1 MNEQQKLKDRL
12 LPAAEQF
19 AQVFAEKLTDREL
32 LEQLAQKDLE
42 KMAKIYK
49 LLTELISAEQT
60 ASPTVEAI
68 LHSFGGKG
76 GENDG

>member
-1 MNEQQKLKDRL
+1 MNEQQKLQDRL

-19 AQVFAEKLTDREL
+19 ADVFTEKLADREL

-49 LLTELISAEQT
+49 LLTELIGDGQA
-60 ASPTVEAI
+60 ASPPVEAI

-76 GENDG
+76 GDTDG